1 MMLRGTVVIK
11 GGVRS
16 LKILEVPI
24 VNLQAL
30 LVLQKIVLHSMSLF
44 LAAFAL
50 LLVFN
55 LLYCLL

>member
-30 LVLQKIVLHSMSLF
+30 LVLQKIVLQSMSLF